1 MDEAPTMLR
10 EAIALYVRAVERE
23 NGASPHTLRAYAG
36 DLETF
41 ATFVDARG
49 AEPDPMLIDLE
60 LLREWVWSQND
71 AGLAASSL
79 ARRTSTVRG
88 FTAWLA
94 RTGRA
99 SADAGARLRAP
110 RPDRR
115 LPRVLSRL
123 QVDTLL
129 EGLVTRASTNDPVA
143 LRDLAIIELL
153 YASAVRV
160 GELVGL
166 DVDDVDDA
174 RRVARVLGKGA
185 KERVVPFGVPAAR
198 ALRNYLA
205 LGRPAFL
212 AHAES
217 SVVAIPDAAPKRPT
231 VPTPPVALTRLAVPS
246 PAAALTPLTAP
257 RAQPALFLGMRGA
270 RVSPR
275 SVYALVA
282 ELLVDL
288 PGSGPSGPHTFRH
301 TAATHLLDG
310 GADLRAVQEILGHA
324 SLGTTQMYTHV
335 SAERLASVYR
345 TAHPRA

>member
-1 MDEAPTMLR
+1 MHEMPTALR
-10 EAIALYVRAVERE
+10 DAIALYVRAVEHE
-23 NGASPHTLRAYAG
+23 NGASPHTVRAYAG

-88 FTAWLA
+88 FTSWLA

-115 LPRVLSRL
+115 LPRVLSRP
-123 QVDTLL
+123 QVDALL
-129 EGLVTRASTNDPVA
+129 DGLVTRAATNDSVA

-198 ALRNYLA
+198 ALRNYLEW
-205 LGRPAFL
+205 GRPAFL

-217 SVVAIPDAAPKRPT
+217 SVPTTPSAAPNRLAA
-231 VPTPPVALTRLAVPS
+231 PTPRAMSTP
-246 PAAALTPLTAP
+246 PAAPE
-257 RAQPALFLGMRGA
+257 AQRALFLGMRGA

-282 ELLVDL
+282 GLLIEL